1 MIPVPQVELN
11 GSSLLITLAVILII
25 LETISVISKGVDAWK
40 KLTGKDARAKEMA
53 EVKERLANIESW
65 QVTVNSRLEQGNHRF
80 DEGKKDT
87 TEILKTLHRIVKHLQ
102 SGNDHDKLQQTD
114 DQLFDYLVKRGVNR
128 EELE

>member
-1 MIPVPQVELN
+1 MIPVPKVELN

-25 LETISVISKGVDAWK
+25 LETISVISKGVDAWR
-40 KLTGKDARAKEMA
+40 KLTGKDARAKEM
-53 EVKERLANIESW
+53 ESIKERLANIESW
-65 QVTVNSRLEQGNHRF
+65 QVIVNGRLEQGNHRF
-80 DEGKKDT
+80 DESKKDT

-114 DQLFDYLVKRGVNR
+114 DQLFEYLVRRGVNR

>member
-1 MIPVPQVELN
+1 MPQVELN
-11 GSSLLITLAVILII
+11 GSSVLITLAVILII
-25 LETISVISKGVDAWK
+25 LEGISVLSKGIEAWK

-114 DQLFDYLVKRGVNR
+114 DQLFEYLVKRGVSR
-128 EELE
+128 EDLE

>member
-1 MIPVPQVELN
+1 MPQVELN
-11 GSSLLITLAVILII
+11 GNSVLITLAVILIV
-25 LETISVISKGVDAWK
+25 LEGISVLSKGIEAWK
-40 KLTGKDARAKEMA
+40 KLTGRDARAKEMA
-53 EVKERLANIESW
+53 NVKERLANIEAW

-102 SGNDHDKLQQTD
+102 SGNDHEKLQQTD
-114 DQLFDYLVKRGVNR
+114 DQLFEYLIRRGVNR